1 MNGNLKLKSINEIL
15 DKSFFIPSY
24 QRGYRWD
31 NRQVEDLLED
41 ILEFS
46 KRKERNLLEQK
57 EFYCL
62 QPIVVKYDENKKH
75 YRVIDGQQR
84 LTTIFIIL
92 KYLEKVR
99 KIIYGSNQIYKIIYE
114 TRNQANENSWEF
126 LQQINTINEIDKRNI
141 DFYYMS
147 KAYFTIKNFFE
158 NKEINKANF
167 LGVILSNDI
176 EIKNGKN
183 IDYANNIRVIW
194 YEIKDENEIN
204 VFTRLNI
211 GKIPLTNSELIK
223 GMFLL
228 DKSKVKTNEKIILAS
243 QWDEI
248 EYKLQNSSF
257 FAFINEQSKEYKKPT
272 KIEYIFDL
280 IASNTKLK
288 VENLKKGN
296 EKFSYYIF
304 EKLLDSSNNF
314 KDEFNI
320 ETKEIEYDKRVEI
333 LWDEVKTYFRI
344 FEEFYEDTQY
354 YHYVGYLVNNGKN
367 INEIIQIYK
376 NKQKDDFLKY
386 LKDEISNLIKT
397 EKKVDSL
404 EYDKDRKI
412 IEKVLFLFNV
422 VLTMNSNYSK
432 YPFDLHKEEEWS
444 LEHIHAQNSKY
455 IKKDED
461 KRVLLEDQ
469 KKYIENEEL
478 KTKIDELLNQKKIE
492 DEEFNKIQEEIFKA
506 FSGNFNMNLI
516 SNMALLSKR
525 DNSVLNNS
533 IFPSK
538 RDKIIELDKKGSF
551 IPIGTKNV
559 FLKYYSDN
567 VKEAVIWDK
576 RDREAYLKALK
587 NTLNDF
593 IKEVRNG

>member
-126 LQQINTINEIDKRNI
+126 LQQINTINKIDKRNI

-304 EKLLDSSNNF
+304 EKLLDSPNNF

-506 FSGNFNMNLI
+506 FSGNFNMDLI

-576 RDREAYLKALK
+576 KDREAYLKALK

>member
-1 MNGNLKLKSINEIL
+1 M
-15 DKSFFIPSY
+15 
-24 QRGYRWD
+24 
-31 NRQVEDLLED
+31 
-41 ILEFS
+41 
-46 KRKERNLLEQK
+46 
-57 EFYCL
+57 
-62 QPIVVKYDENKKH
+62 
-75 YRVIDGQQR
+75 
-84 LTTIFIIL
+84 
-92 KYLEKVR
+92 
-99 KIIYGSNQIYKIIYE
+99 
-114 TRNQANENSWEF
+114 
-126 LQQINTINEIDKRNI
+126 
-141 DFYYMS
+141 
-147 KAYFTIKNFFE
+147 
-158 NKEINKANF
+158 
-167 LGVILSNDI
+167 
-176 EIKNGKN
+176 
-183 IDYANNIRVIW
+183 
-194 YEIKDENEIN
+194 
-204 VFTRLNI
+204 NI

-257 FAFINEQSKEYKKPT
+257 FAFINKQSKEYKKPT

-344 FEEFYEDTQY
+344 FEEFYEDTRY

-506 FSGNFNMNLI
+506 FSGNFNMDLI

-576 RDREAYLKALK
+576 KDREAYLKALK